1 MVRTPANIREY
12 EQRKANKEYD
22 RIRYKNQVDSY
33 KTRITFLKE
42 CIVDLKDRRKRI
54 LKMPN
59 PKLQKPLLERQKNDM
74 KITKAELKER
84 KEQLKIARS
93 NLKRYR

>member
-12 EQRKANKEYD
+12 EQRKASEEYEKN
-22 RIRYKNQVDSY
+22 RYRNQVDAY

-59 PKLQKPLLERQKNDM
+59 PKLQKPLLKKQIYE
-74 KITKAELKER
+74 TKLVKTELKER

-93 NLKRYR
+93 NLKRFR

>member
-12 EQRKANKEYD
+12 EQRKASEEYE
-22 RIRYKNQVDSY
+22 RNRYRNQVDAY

-54 LKMPN
+54 LKMSN
-59 PKLQKPLLERQKNDM
+59 IKSQKPLLERQKYEM
-74 KITKAELKER
+74 RVTKAELKNR
-84 KEQLKIARS
+84 KEQLKTARS
-93 NLKRYR
+93 NLKRFR